1 MATRAAILE
10 AAADEFAEK
19 GYELASARAVCARAG
34 VNAALSS
41 RYFGTKEDLYRTT
54 AKSLFGDLGAPLAVL
69 PEKMG
74 SGDSPR
80 VVISTPDSGDSPRMV
95 RQRGQSPC
103 GHSFLTQ
110 RGRRVYVVV
119 RSFYRRCFNR
129 FQMSELEIDLE
140 LFAVHFALTGG
151 GDSPRM
157 GNFNAEQWGQSP
169 CGHAGQ

>member
-1 MATRAAILE
+1 MRKPRSDGVATRAAILE

-80 VVISTPDSGDSPRMV
+80 VVISTPDSGDSPRL
-95 RQRGQSPC
+95 GS
-103 GHSFLTQ
+103 
-110 RGRRVYVVV
+110 
-119 RSFYRRCFNR
+119 
-129 FQMSELEIDLE
+129 
-140 LFAVHFALTGG
+140 
-151 GDSPRM
+151 GDSNCKFSRENLSGLSKQTDGYPLRV
-157 GNFNAEQWGQSP
+157 S
-169 CGHAGQ
+169 AGKR

>member
-1 MATRAAILE
+1 MRKSRSDGVATRAAILE

-80 VVISTPDSGDSPRMV
+80 VVISTPDSGDSPRLGSGDDWAVGTVPMWSSTKISSFPIS
-95 RQRGQSPC
+95 RQPPPKETPPPHDLRRMRRGINY
-103 GHSFLTQ
+103 G
-110 RGRRVYVVV
+110 
-119 RSFYRRCFNR
+119 
-129 FQMSELEIDLE
+129 
-140 LFAVHFALTGG
+140 
-151 GDSPRM
+151 
-157 GNFNAEQWGQSP
+157 
-169 CGHAGQ
+169 